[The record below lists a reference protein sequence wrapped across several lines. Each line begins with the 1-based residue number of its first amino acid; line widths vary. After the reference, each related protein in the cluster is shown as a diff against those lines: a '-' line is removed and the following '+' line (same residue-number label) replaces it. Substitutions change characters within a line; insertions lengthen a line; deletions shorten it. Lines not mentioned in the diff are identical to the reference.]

1 MAGWIEHTAIE
12 PFSDMKR
19 LLLFLYLVTPVFSFA
34 QALTSLNYREW
45 YNPDAEIAVAF
56 NIVRLSD
63 KISVDFTIDARQ
75 QPLSKYNIVWERRDT
90 YTQRDGTMLT
100 ETPATVSETEKQK
113 HGSWTFSTPAAT
125 WLLVA
130 RVTNTESKTSWTYF
144 CQIDLK
150 YPHIGWLQK
159 EGVKLRSKFITLHN
173 AYQVRMAD
181 DAPVFVSAY
190 FNDFNAA
197 TPPFAESVDRVD
209 RFMFYDST
217 FRLSSGDTF
226 TPSRPGVY
234 LFQRDTNAAEG
245 FAYLGVTDIYPKFA
259 SIANL
264 AQPLLYVTT
273 NEEFNE
279 INLAGNDK
287 AKFDKVILSMT
298 GDRDRAK
305 TFMRNYFRRVELAN
319 NYFTSYK
326 QGWKTDKGMI
336 YLIYG
341 LPDEVSI
348 NDGTETWFY
357 KTARSRFTFV
367 KRGSVYDPQNYV
379 LLRNKRFAESWF
391 STIDLW
397 RKSRF

>member
-1 MAGWIEHTAIE
+1 
-12 PFSDMKR
+12 MKR
-19 LLLFLYLVTPVFSFA
+19 LLLFIFITTPVFSFA

-45 YNPDAEIAVAF
+45 YNPDAEIAVGF

-63 KISVDFTIDARQ
+63 KIVVDFTIDARQ
-75 QPLSKYNIVWERRDT
+75 QPLSQYSIVWERRDT
-90 YTQRDGTMLT
+90 YTQREGNILT
-100 ETPATVSETEKQK
+100 ESPTTISETEKQK
-113 HGSWTFSTPAAT
+113 QGNWTFSPTST
-125 WLLVA
+125 SWLLVA
-130 RVTNTESKTSWTYF
+130 RITNIESKTTWTYF
-144 CQIDLK
+144 RQIDPK

-159 EGVKLRSKFITLHN
+159 EGSKINSKFMTIKKE
-173 AYQVRMAD
+173 YQLKMTD

-190 FNDFNAA
+190 YNDFSAA
-197 TPPFAESVDRVD
+197 TPPFAEQTDRVD

-226 TPSRPGVY
+226 TPTRSGVY

-245 FAYLGVTDIYPKFA
+245 FAFLGVTDIYPKFA
-259 SIANL
+259 SITDL

-273 NEEFNE
+273 GEEFNE
-279 INLAGNDK
+279 LNLAGNDK
-287 AKFDKVILSMT
+287 AKFDKVILDIT

-305 TFMRNYFRRVELAN
+305 TFMRSYFRRVELAN

-336 YLIYG
+336 YLIFG
-341 LPDEVSI
+341 LPDEVSL

-357 KTARSRFTFV
+357 KSTRSRFTFV
-367 KRGSVYDPQNYV
+367 KRGSVYDPDHYV
-379 LLRNKRFAESWF
+379 LLRDKRFGESWF